1 VNRIASFKIEQ
12 QLHIRNIPFK
22 TIPASPKATDPLAN
36 AASYLVVHSR
46 DLLRSEAKIAHPN
59 IAIRSFLQNDS
70 IRVSPFS
77 PSFLI
82 CSPTNHFRG
91 PPFQILFHVRFF
103 DLELLVPTAS
113 QLPKNMTYH
122 SKSSSITFASDD
134 IDQCIT
140 TFLSAYAI
148 MARAI
153 VVARH
158 QKGVE
163 KMKKEVKIE
172 STKIEMII

>member
-1 VNRIASFKIEQ
+1 M
-12 QLHIRNIPFK
+12 
-22 TIPASPKATDPLAN
+22 
-36 AASYLVVHSR
+36 
-46 DLLRSEAKIAHPN
+46 
-59 IAIRSFLQNDS
+59 
-70 IRVSPFS
+70 
-77 PSFLI
+77 
-82 CSPTNHFRG
+82 
-91 PPFQILFHVRFF
+91 RFF
-103 DLELLVPTAS
+103 DLDLLVPTAS
-113 QLPKNMTYH
+113 QLSKNMTYH

-148 MARAI
+148 MAREI